1 MEDKPKYDLE
11 KRMYQFAFAVRKMVM
26 QLPYNI
32 VNSQDAKQVVRSS
45 GCIGANYIEANE
57 SVGDKDF
64 LFRLKTSRKEAKES
78 IYWLNLLK
86 ECNIQSI
93 SDEIESLLAEATELR
108 KIFSTIISKF
118 KPK

>member
-1 MEDKPKYDLE
+1 MK
-11 KRMYQFAFAVRKMVM
+11 
-26 QLPYNI
+26 LPYNI
-32 VNSQDAKQVVRSS
+32 VNSQDTKQVVRSS
-45 GCIGANYIEANE
+45 GSIGANYNIEANE

-86 ECNIQSI
+86 ECNSQSI
-93 SDEIESLLAEATELR
+93 SDEIESLLVEATELR